1 MDKVGRVLLLFWQ
14 LYCGN
19 RISKET
25 FCFEMDIDR
34 RTFDRDIAAVRD
46 FLAESYS
53 GREVIFEPKGKFY
66 YMTGAGKRMMTEV
79 ELTAIANILLGSR
92 ALRKDEM
99 SGLIETLKQV
109 TEYIHSDTERE
120 LTHWTG
126 EYDGSY
132 HYSAVLKMQWDLLQC
147 IERRLLI
154 RMQYMVQ
161 DGKGEELEVIPLRM
175 YFGEYHFQLR
185 AIQVGKNAEE
195 KVFEVDRIESFQ
207 IVRGLNHAE
216 QKLYFKID
224 S

>member
-19 RISKET
+19 KISKET

-34 RTFDRDIAAVRD
+34 RTFDRDIAAVRN

-53 GREVIFEPKGKFY
+53 GREIIFEPKGKFY
-66 YMTGAGKRMMTEV
+66 YMTGSRKRMMTEV

-99 SGLIETLKQV
+99 SGLIESLKQV
-109 TEYIHSDTERE
+109 TEYIHSDIERE

-126 EYDGSY
+126 KYDGSY

-147 IERRLLI
+147 INRKLLI
-154 RMQYMVQ
+154 RMQYL
-161 DGKGEELEVIPLRM
+161 DHEGKGEQLEVIPLEL
-175 YFGEYHFQLR
+175 FFHQYHLWQSKDCSTF
-185 AIQVGKNAEE
+185 
-195 KVFEVDRIESFQ
+195 
-207 IVRGLNHAE
+207 
-216 QKLYFKID
+216 
-224 S
+224 

>member
-1 MDKVGRVLLLFWQ
+1 
-14 LYCGN
+14 
-19 RISKET
+19 
-25 FCFEMDIDR
+25 
-34 RTFDRDIAAVRD
+34 
-46 FLAESYS
+46 
-53 GREVIFEPKGKFY
+53 
-66 YMTGAGKRMMTEV
+66 
-79 ELTAIANILLGSR
+79 
-92 ALRKDEM
+92 
-99 SGLIETLKQV
+99 
-109 TEYIHSDTERE
+109 
-120 LTHWTG
+120 
-126 EYDGSY
+126 
-132 HYSAVLKMQWDLLQC
+132 MQWDLLQC

>member
-19 RISKET
+19 SINKEA

-34 RTFDRDIAAVRD
+34 RTFDRDIAAVRN

-66 YMTGAGKRMMTEV
+66 YMTGSGKRMMTEV
-79 ELTAIANILLGSR
+79 ELTAITNILLGSR

-99 SGLIETLKQV
+99 RGLIESLKQV
-109 TEYIHSDTERE
+109 TEFIHSDLEKE
-120 LTHWTG
+120 LTYWTE
-126 EYDGSY
+126 EYGGSF

-154 RMQYMVQ
+154 RMQYMAQ
-161 DGKGEELEVIPLRM
+161 DGKGDELEVIPLQI
-175 YFGEYHFQLR
+175 YFREYHFQLR
-185 AIQVGKNAEE
+185 AIQMGKNAVE
-195 KVFEVDRIESFQ
+195 KIFKVDRIESFQ
-207 IVRGLNHAE
+207 IVRRLNHAE
-216 QKLYFKID
+216 QKLYLKI
-224 S
+224 